1 MPIQL
6 RYVGSQGEFTG
17 ATQGGREVSTKGET
31 RRAIDFAEFVE
42 TELSKSFAFLSI
54 ALNGRSAGKVT
65 AARRDELAAYRAFH
79 DAVYLF
85 AVLRSRI
92 SEARARRLAVRMRE
106 IERAMHGD

>member
-1 MPIQL
+1 MSI
-6 RYVGSQGEFTG
+6 
-17 ATQGGREVSTKGET
+17 KGET

-42 TELSKSFAFLSI
+42 NELSKSLDFLSI
-54 ALNGRSAGKVT
+54 ALNGRSAGNVT

-92 SEARARRLAVRMRE
+92 SEARARRLAIRIGE
-106 IERAMHGD
+106 IERAMHGIKPARLAVHLLSRTSVAGIP